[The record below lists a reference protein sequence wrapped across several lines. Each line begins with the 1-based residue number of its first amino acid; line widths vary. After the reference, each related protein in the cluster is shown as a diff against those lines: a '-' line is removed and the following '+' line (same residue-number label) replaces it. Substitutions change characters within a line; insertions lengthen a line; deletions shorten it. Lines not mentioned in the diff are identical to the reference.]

1 MRKLRGPALGVLVAV
16 AVSAVVA
23 TGLLPAAAAEVRAA
37 VRDGRTL
44 TVGSVTL
51 TRCNDVLAGAY
62 CGRVTRAWDPT
73 GAVPGTLPVGF
84 AFLPAEDTSSPAVG
98 TLLPHEGGPGYST
111 TGTGIDYA
119 QMYGPLLQHR
129 NLLLVDQRGTG
140 LSRPIH
146 CPTLQLLA
154 GPYAPAAAACAKVL
168 GDRFDLYGSALSAD
182 DLSAVISALGVGPVD
197 MYGDSYGTFFS
208 QVFLGRHPDQLRSLV
223 LDSAYPTYGE
233 DAWYATQ
240 TPAMQSSFEK
250 VCARTPSC
258 AALGGSTIGRLSQL
272 LDVVRRKPLHGNATG
287 ADGRMHW
294 FTIGAPDLAYAAF
307 AATYAMPTY
316 REFDASIRAALAGDA
331 GPLARIVAENNFV
344 GGTGPA
350 VAYSEGLDAAVTCQD
365 YPQVYDMT
373 KPPTVRQAQYD
384 AAIAEKERTDP
395 DIYGPFTLGEYNA
408 SGWTE
413 LDWCLQW
420 PVANPGYPAGP
431 PRPPAGHY
439 AAVPTMV
446 LSGELDS
453 ITTPAEGAL
462 VAAQIPGAR
471 QVIVA
476 NSFHVTAT
484 DDTDGC
490 GRGLVQAFVAR
501 PTAALPSSALQCAA
515 TVPPVRGAPPYWKSF
530 QRNGSGDLRQRAA
543 TTAALT
549 VADIMDRWL
558 QTYASTGTGLRG
570 GTWGS
575 GGDHVVTLRLNGIRL
590 ASDLAVSGKVVWSRY
605 GHTATVDLRV
615 AQVDA
620 SGHVV
625 RTDGVNGTLAGTW
638 DTRAAGAR
646 VSLSGTQGGRAV
658 TYAFLAP

>member
-1 MRKLRGPALGVLVAV
+1 MRKRGAALGVLAAV
-16 AVSAVVA
+16 AVSATLA
-23 TGLLPAAAAEVRAA
+23 TGPLPAYAASSPTSAPARH
-37 VRDGRTL
+37 L

-51 TRCNDVLAGAY
+51 TRCDDVLVGAY
-62 CGRVTRAWDPT
+62 CGHVTRRWDPT
-73 GAVPGTLPVGF
+73 GHVAGVLPVGF
-84 AFLPAEDTSSPAVG
+84 AFLPAKDTSTPAVG

-119 QMYGPLLQHR
+119 QMYGPLLRHR

-140 LSRPIH
+140 LSRPIYCH
-146 CPTLQLLA
+146 SLQALV
-154 GPYAPAAAACAKVL
+154 GPYAPAAATCAAKL
-168 GDRFDLYGSALSAD
+168 GDHFDLYGSALSAD

-240 TPAMQSSFEK
+240 TEAMQSSFAT
-250 VCARTPSC
+250 VCQRTPSC
-258 AALGGSTIGRLSQL
+258 AALGGSTIGRLTQL
-272 LDVVRRKPLHGNATG
+272 LDVVRRTPLPGRATG
-287 ADGRMHW
+287 ADGRMHQ
-294 FTIGAPDLAYAAF
+294 FTIGAADLTYAAF

-316 REFDASIRAALAGDA
+316 REFDPAIRAALAGDT

-344 GGTGPA
+344 GATGSA
-350 VAYSEGLDAAVTCQD
+350 VDYSEGLDAAVTCQD
-365 YPQVYDMT
+365 YPQIYDMAQ
-373 KPPTVRQAQYD
+373 PPAVRQQQYD
-384 AAIAEKERTDP
+384 AAIADKKRTDP
-395 DIYGPFTLGEYNA
+395 DVYGPFTLDEYNA
-408 SGWTE
+408 SGWSE

-420 PVANPGYPAGP
+420 PVADPGYPTGP
-431 PRPPAGHY
+431 PQPEGGHY

-462 VAAQIPGAR
+462 VAGQIRGAR

-490 GRGLVQAFVAR
+490 GRALVQAFVAQPR
-501 PTAALPSSALQCAA
+501 AALPASALQCAA
-515 TVPPVRGAPPYWKSF
+515 NVPPVRGAPTYSMSF
-530 QRNGSGDLRQRAA
+530 RDNGSGAARQRAA
-543 TTAALT
+543 MTAAQT
-549 VADIMDRWL
+549 VADIMDRYL

-570 GTWGS
+570 GTWRS
-575 GGDHVVTLRLNGIRL
+575 AGDHTVTLRLNGVRL
-590 ASDLAVSGKVVWSRY
+590 ASDLAVSGTVVWGRY
-605 GHTATVDLRV
+605 AHTSSVTLQLS
-615 AQVDA
+615 QVDA
-620 SGHVV
+620 QGHAIA
-625 RTDGVNGTLAGTW
+625 RSAVNGSLSGTW

-646 VSLSGTQGGRAV
+646 VSLTGSQGGQAV
-658 TYAFLAP
+658 SYGFLAP